1 MPSKQLNELCPNN
14 FSRLFGFELLTKLNF
29 NIMRTIHYKTLKGF
43 MRANGIRQF
52 TLEDFISGQC
62 FSSQHGWMK
71 FNLSE
76 EAANEYLR
84 GITGVIW
91 AKVTDE
97 RICRVRHAKSM
108 GILRR
113 LWFNGKR
120 YEYCA
125 GQDYKGEIRFIQ
137 NHI

>member
-1 MPSKQLNELCPNN
+1 
-14 FSRLFGFELLTKLNF
+14 
-29 NIMRTIHYKTLKGF
+29 MRTIHYKTLKGF
-43 MRANGIRQF
+43 MRANDIRQF
-52 TLEDFISGQC
+52 TLVDFISRQC
-62 FSSQHGWMK
+62 FNPRHGWVK
-71 FNLSE
+71 FKLSE
-76 EAANEYLR
+76 SAANEYIR

-97 RICRVRHAKSM
+97 RMYRVRHAKSM

-113 LWFNGKR
+113 LWFDGKR

-125 GQDYKGEIRFIQ
+125 GQDYRGEIRYIQ

>member
-1 MPSKQLNELCPNN
+1 MNYARITLVGYSGA
-14 FSRLFGFELLTKLNF
+14 SVLTKLNF

-71 FNLSE
+71 FHLSE
-76 EAANEYLR
+76 SAANEYIR

-97 RICRVRHAKSM
+97 RMYRVRHAKSM

-125 GQDYKGEIRFIQ
+125 GQDYRGEIRFIQ
-137 NHI
+137 NRI

>member
-1 MPSKQLNELCPNN
+1 
-14 FSRLFGFELLTKLNF
+14 
-29 NIMRTIHYKTLKGF
+29 MRTIHYKTLKGF
-43 MRANGIRQF
+43 MRANDIRHF

-62 FSSQHGWMK
+62 FNPRHGWVK
-71 FNLSE
+71 FQLSE
-76 EAANEYLR
+76 SAANEYIR

-97 RICRVRHAKSM
+97 RIYRVRHAKSM

-113 LWFNGKR
+113 LWFDGKR

-125 GQDYKGEIRFIQ
+125 GQDYRGEIRFIQ
-137 NHI
+137 NRI

>member
-1 MPSKQLNELCPNN
+1 MNYTRITLVGYSGSSINQLIFNN
-14 FSRLFGFELLTKLNF
+14 
-29 NIMRTIHYKTLKGF
+29 MRTIHYKTLKGF

-62 FSSQHGWMK
+62 FNPRHGWIK
-71 FNLSE
+71 FQLSE
-76 EAANEYLR
+76 SAANEYIR

-97 RICRVRHAKSM
+97 RMYRVRHAKSM

-125 GQDYKGEIRFIQ
+125 GQDYRGEIRFIQ
-137 NHI
+137 NRI

>member
-1 MPSKQLNELCPNN
+1 
-14 FSRLFGFELLTKLNF
+14 
-29 NIMRTIHYKTLKGF
+29 MRTIHYKTLKGF

-52 TLEDFISGQC
+52 TLEDFISGRC
-62 FSSQHGWMK
+62 FSKKHGWMN
-71 FNLSE
+71 FQLSE
-76 EAANEYLR
+76 SATNEYIR

-97 RICRVRHAKSM
+97 RICRVRNAKSM

-113 LWFNGKR
+113 LWFDGKR

-125 GQDYKGEIRFIQ
+125 GQDYTGEIRFIQ
-137 NHI
+137 KHI

>member
-1 MPSKQLNELCPNN
+1 
-14 FSRLFGFELLTKLNF
+14 
-29 NIMRTIHYKTLKGF
+29 MRTIHYKTLKGF
-43 MRANGIRQF
+43 MRANDIRQF
-52 TLEDFISGQC
+52 TLADFISGQC
-62 FSSQHGWMK
+62 FNPRHGWVK
-71 FNLSE
+71 FQLSE
-76 EAANEYLR
+76 SAANEYVR

-91 AKVTDE
+91 AKVTDA

-113 LWFNGKR
+113 LWFDGKR

-125 GQDYKGEIRFIQ
+125 GQDYTGEIRFIQ

>member
-1 MPSKQLNELCPNN
+1 
-14 FSRLFGFELLTKLNF
+14 
-29 NIMRTIHYKTLKGF
+29 MRTIHYKTLKGF
-43 MRANGIRQF
+43 MRANDIRQF
-52 TLEDFISGQC
+52 TLEDFRSGHC
-62 FSSQHGWMK
+62 FNPRHGWIK
-71 FNLSE
+71 FKLSE
-76 EAANEYLR
+76 EAENEYIR

-97 RICRVRHAKSM
+97 RMYRVRHAKSM

-125 GQDYKGEIRFIQ
+125 GQDYRGEIRFIQ

>member
-1 MPSKQLNELCPNN
+1 
-14 FSRLFGFELLTKLNF
+14 
-29 NIMRTIHYKTLKGF
+29 MRTIHYKTLKGF

-52 TLEDFISGQC
+52 TLRDFISGQC
-62 FSSQHGWMK
+62 FSSRHGWMK
-71 FNLSE
+71 FHLSE
-76 EAANEYLR
+76 SAANEYVR
-84 GITGVIW
+84 GITGVVW

-97 RICRVRHAKSM
+97 RMYRVRHAKSM

-113 LWFNGKR
+113 LWFDGKR

-125 GQDYKGEIRFIQ
+125 GQDYRGEIRFIQ

>member
-1 MPSKQLNELCPNN
+1 
-14 FSRLFGFELLTKLNF
+14 
-29 NIMRTIHYKTLKGF
+29 MRTIQYKTLRGF
-43 MRANGIRQF
+43 MRANCIRQF
-52 TLEDFISGQC
+52 TLEDFISRQC
-62 FSSQHGWMK
+62 FNPRHGWIK
-71 FNLSE
+71 FKLSK
-76 EAANEYLR
+76 EAENEYIR

-97 RICRVRHAKSM
+97 RMYRVRNAKSM

-125 GQDYKGEIRFIQ
+125 GQDYPAEIRFIQ
-137 NHI
+137 KHI